1 MKPQTKD
8 TRRWNSKTCLT
19 KYLKTG
25 ECHRIKRL
33 FEASEEIYTQEKTV
47 ISYVSVTIKKIEAL
61 FAH

>member
-8 TRRWNSKTCLT
+8 TWRWNSKTRLT

-25 ECHRIKRL
+25 ECHQIKRL